1 MRRNGCRVAD
11 VLSASARIF
20 LARHQVGHLATADAT
35 GAPHVIP
42 FCFALVDDTLY
53 FVIDGKPKR
62 KKGLAI
68 KRMRN
73 IAENPAVA
81 VVVDDY
87 DDDWTRLAYVLVR
100 GRAEVV
106 ANEAVRGRALAALRE
121 KYPQYR
127 AMNLDGPDH
136 PVVAITAECAHFWRA
151 IRD

>member
-1 MRRNGCRVAD
+1 MAN
-11 VLSASARIF
+11 VLSAPARTF
-20 LARHQVGHLATADAT
+20 LARHRIGHLATADAAGT
-35 GAPHVIP
+35 PHVIP

-53 FVIDGKPKR
+53 FVVDSKPKR
-62 KKGLAI
+62 QKGLAI

-100 GRAEVV
+100 GRATVV
-106 ANEAVRGRALAALRE
+106 GDDAVRSRALDALRD

-127 AMNLDGPDH
+127 TMALDGPDH
-136 PVVAITAECAHFWRA
+136 PVVAITAEGAHFWRA
-151 IRD
+151 SSA

>member
-1 MRRNGCRVAD
+1 MAD
-11 VLSASARIF
+11 VLSDPARTF
-20 LARHQVGHLATADAT
+20 LARHRIGRLATADAA

-42 FCFALVDDTLY
+42 FCFALGDQALY
-53 FVIDGKPKR
+53 FVVDAKPKR

-87 DDDWTRLAYVLVR
+87 DDDWTKLAYLLLR

-106 ANEAVRGRALAALRE
+106 VDEAERTQALDALRT

-127 AMNLDGPDH
+127 TMALDGPDH
-136 PVVAITAECAHFWRA
+136 PVVRITAECVHFWHAR
-151 IRD
+151 RD

>member
-1 MRRNGCRVAD
+1 VAD
-11 VLSASARIF
+11 VLSAPARTF
-20 LARHQVGHLATADAT
+20 LARHRIGHLATADAA

-53 FVIDGKPKR
+53 FVVDGKPKR

-87 DDDWTRLAYVLVR
+87 DDDWNRLAYLLLR
-100 GRAEVV
+100 GRAAIV
-106 ANEAVRGRALAALRE
+106 NDEAVRNRALAALRE

-127 AMNLDGPDH
+127 TMVLDGPDH
-136 PVVAITAECAHFWRA
+136 PVVAITTECVHFWRA
-151 IRD
+151 QRD